1 MNHTT
6 GNGSILDR
14 LRRDVGRYF
23 SLDSKTGSPGLA
35 EKLFLLATKHGLKA
49 TAVYRF
55 GAWVN
60 DEVRAPPLRYPLKL
74 LYYSL
79 DEVTSALWGMHIDEG
94 ADIGGGLYVPHPNG
108 VLIGPSKIGTD
119 CNVAAGVTI
128 GKRADGRG
136 EGVPTLG
143 DRVWIGT
150 GSVLFGRIAVGDG
163 ATIGPLT
170 VVGRNLPPCCLASGN
185 PVQILSRNKDNS
197 REIYGANGVHQHAEP
212 APDPGGVN

>member
-1 MNHTT
+1 MSGTN
-6 GNGSILDR
+6 GNGRLLDR

-23 SLDSKTGSPGLA
+23 SLDSETGSPGLR
-35 EKLFLLATKHGLKA
+35 EKLFLLATRHGLKA

-60 DEVRAPPLRYPLKL
+60 QEVQAPPLRYPLKL
-74 LYYSL
+74 LYYTL

-108 VLIGPSKIGTD
+108 VLIGPSRMGTD

-128 GKRADGRG
+128 GQRADGRG
-136 EGVPTLG
+136 GGVPTLG

-150 GSVLFGRIAVGDG
+150 GSVLFGRIAIGDG

-170 VVGRNLPPCCLASGN
+170 LVGRNLPPRCLVSGN
-185 PVQILSRNKDNS
+185 PMQVLSRDKDNH
-197 REIYGANGVHQHAEP
+197 REIYGAHGAKAP
-212 APDPGGVN
+212 APGRGKPS